1 MCNLSCCALSNKLV
15 VQTKLLLHLRFLDCT
30 ISIEDKSD
38 VSEMMCGLKMDLPVD
53 GVQKF
58 NIDRQD
64 VWEDSVATFKNL
76 KFNDK
81 CRPYV
86 RFLGEAGIDAGG
98 LSREYGLILRKE
110 IFSSNANLFEGQES
124 RKLPVYNI
132 SGILSNLYY
141 LAGKM
146 LAYLIIHLDIG
157 VPMLSPAFYYYLVFK
172 DIEKASEYCSVEDV
186 PEYEISNWINQVK
199 IAR

>member
-1 MCNLSCCALSNKLV
+1 MCNLPCCALSNKLV
-15 VQTKLLLHLRFLDCT
+15 VQTKLLLYLHFLDCT

-38 VSEMMCGLKMDLPVD
+38 VSEIMCGLKMDLPVD

-86 RFLGEAGIDAGG
+86 
-98 LSREYGLILRKE
+98 
-110 IFSSNANLFEGQES
+110 
-124 RKLPVYNI
+124 
-132 SGILSNLYY
+132 
-141 LAGKM
+141 
-146 LAYLIIHLDIG
+146 
-157 VPMLSPAFYYYLVFK
+157 
-172 DIEKASEYCSVEDV
+172 
-186 PEYEISNWINQVK
+186 
-199 IAR
+199 